1 MNKVAVLGAG
11 SWGTALAKVLA
22 DNNYNVSLWTHN
34 PETAKSINQL
44 HENKKY
50 LPHKPLPSNISCSTS
65 LEDVLK
71 DSILVL
77 VVIPSHAMREVMQKA
92 APYIP
97 EDAYVVHASKG
108 FEISTFERM
117 SQIISTYC
125 PKHEISVLSGPSHAE
140 EVVTQ
145 SPTTITVA
153 SQTIHTASVVRDF
166 FMNNYFRVYL
176 STDVCGVELGGSLKN
191 IFALGAGIS
200 DGLGYGDNAKAAI
213 LTRGLREMSNFFTH
227 MGADTDTVNGLTGV
241 GDLIVTGT
249 SKHSRNWKTGFL
261 LGKGKSLEE
270 ALNEVGMVAEGV
282 KATKAVF
289 LYAQTHNISM
299 PITAEIYRIIF
310 ENKNPHKAVRDLMLR
325 DKKIEIEK

>member
-1 MNKVAVLGAG
+1 MNKVSVLGAG

-22 DNNYNVSLWTHN
+22 DNNYKVSMWAHN
-34 PETAKSINQL
+34 PEIAHNINSL

-50 LPHKPLPSNISCSTS
+50 LPNKHLPLSITCSTS
-65 LEDVLK
+65 LEEVLV
-71 DSILVL
+71 DSSLVL
-77 VVIPSHAMREVMQKA
+77 MAVPSHAMREVMEQA
-92 APYIP
+92 APFIP
-97 EDAYVVHASKG
+97 AAAQVVHASKG
-108 FEISTFERM
+108 FEISTFKRM

-125 PKHEISVLSGPSHAE
+125 PQHSISVLSGPSHAE

-153 SQTIHTASVVRDF
+153 NESIHTASVVRDY
-166 FMNNYFRVYL
+166 FMNSYFRVYL
-176 STDVCGVELGGSLKN
+176 SSDVCGVELGGSLKN

-213 LTRGLREMSNFFTH
+213 LTRGLREMCNFFSH

-261 LGKGKSLEE
+261 LGSGKSLDE
-270 ALNEVGMVAEGV
+270 ALKEVGMVAEGV
-282 KATKAVF
+282 KATKAVY
-289 LYAQTHNISM
+289 LYAQSHNITM
-299 PITAEIYRIIF
+299 PITTEIYRIIF

-325 DKKIEIEK
+325 DKKMEIEK